1 MKTTGMVFGA
11 LLAMGTMAAA
21 PAGADDVIKVRL
33 MGSDLAADIA
43 RAAVHACR
51 DKGYQVGV
59 VVLDRAGDVMA
70 SQRDTLAR
78 RHTMEIAGRKAGL
91 AVLSNASTGDMRD
104 SREDIRNELNH
115 MEGLIVMRGGLPIH
129 AAGSLIGAV
138 GVSGAPGGDIDEQCA
153 LDALET
159 VQDRLDFAD

>member
-1 MKTTGMVFGA
+1 MSFKNVLSTVALVGAMSISTGA
-11 LLAMGTMAAA
+11 I
-21 PAGADDVIKVRL
+21 ADDVIKVRL
-33 MGSDLAADIA
+33 MGSDMAADIA

-51 DKGYQVGV
+51 EMGYQATAV
-59 VVLDRAGDVMA
+59 VVDRAGDTIA

-78 RHTMEIAGRKAGL
+78 RHTMEIAYRKAGL
-91 AVLSNASTGDMRD
+91 SVMSASNSGDMRD
-104 SREDIRNELNH
+104 SRGDIRAELNH
-115 MEGLIVMRGGLPIH
+115 MQGLIVMEGGLPIT

-153 LDALET
+153 AAGIAA